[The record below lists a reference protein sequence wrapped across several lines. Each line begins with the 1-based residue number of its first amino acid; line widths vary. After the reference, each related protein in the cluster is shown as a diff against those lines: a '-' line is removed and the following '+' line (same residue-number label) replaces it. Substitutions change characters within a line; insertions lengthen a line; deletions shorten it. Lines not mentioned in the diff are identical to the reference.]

1 MRGRSTSTLISR
13 RSRVRSLER
22 SFLWSTTVPA
32 EDKTEAQRSDI
43 AQCEPNIG
51 CLRCHQLITP
61 ECASPSSHWTVTRC
75 VTMLSSS
82 RTASFSFSC
91 TQNGRFS
98 KIVSS
103 KRVTG
108 EIGGSDQLGGL
119 ALAGRGLTGSH
130 SVVPSSY

>member
-32 EDKTEAQRSDI
+32 EDKTEARDPT
-43 AQCEPNIG
+43 AQCEPNMFG
-51 CLRCHQLITP
+51 CLRCHQPITP

-82 RTASFSFSC
+82 RTVSFSFSC